1 MGNARLSGA
10 NLGGAE
16 LQGADL
22 RGAKLQGADLTD
34 AEIWLAS
41 FPGNLA
47 EQTPAPLGVANLKM
61 SPPEA
66 DAKAKLKTKLQTITD
81 AKLLERLMERL
92 EPILR
97 NVPPNWEDED
107 SWREYIRQ
115 ANEPP
120 PEELAQL
127 LGQMACGDS
136 KGDVSQEIARRAIAK
151 ELARKV
157 LNRRSK
163 QTPSY
168 VKPLAQA
175 LLSTNCEGAKALADE
190 SRAKLRV
197 LGGID
202 NLIRHGNVLVDRGD
216 YDGAIADYDKV
227 LAATPDDAIALNGRA
242 WAYAQ
247 KGELDK
253 ALAGAERAVR
263 LNPEDANTVHTRAW
277 IYLNKGSLDL
287 ALTEFDKAL
296 SLDAELAGAYADRGR
311 TYELKGERDKAIAD
325 YRKALSLKS
334 QRTYDDKAKA
344 EASRHLIALGEN
356 VGSDGEEVA
365 PPSAPQAPGK
375 F

>member
-1 MGNARLSGA
+1 
-10 NLGGAE
+10 
-16 LQGADL
+16 
-22 RGAKLQGADLTD
+22 
-34 AEIWLAS
+34 
-41 FPGNLA
+41 
-47 EQTPAPLGVANLKM
+47 
-61 SPPEA
+61 
-66 DAKAKLKTKLQTITD
+66 
-81 AKLLERLMERL
+81 
-92 EPILR
+92 
-97 NVPPNWEDED
+97 
-107 SWREYIRQ
+107 
-115 ANEPP
+115 
-120 PEELAQL
+120 
-127 LGQMACGDS
+127 
-136 KGDVSQEIARRAIAK
+136 VSQEIARRAIAK